1 MKTKPY
7 DQAFKFLAEQDPE
20 ALLRLL
26 GAIEPG
32 EQATIELLP
41 REISIPALLPDQPYL
56 VRSARGERV
65 VHVEAWIRW
74 SIDITSRMAEYGP
87 LHWFKYRLPVDSYVI
102 LLLSEKLPRRI
113 PRSGVIEAGG
123 VRLETRFHLIRLWRL
138 PAQAALRTNHPALLP
153 FVPLMKGGRAE
164 LEAAATKLREI
175 AEERERLE
183 VAQHL
188 AMLGTLRYNQLDIL
202 ELIGRRGMIPLEQL
216 RESGFYQFILAEGR
230 EEGRAEGRAEGREA
244 TIDVFRVLA
253 ETRFPGIQLS
263 DELEAVRDVAGLRRL
278 AHELNRLPDAEAL
291 RHKLGELSQAPR

>member
-1 MKTKPY
+1 MSTKPY

-32 EQATIELLP
+32 EQVTIELLP

-74 SIDITSRMAEYGP
+74 STDIANRMAEYGP

-102 LLLSEKLPRRI
+102 VLLPEKLPRRP

-138 PAQAALRTNHPALLP
+138 PAQETLRSNHPALLP
-153 FVPLMKGGRAE
+153 FVPLMKGGRTE
-164 LEAAATKLREI
+164 LEVAAAKLREI
-175 AEERERLE
+175 VEERARLE

-188 AMLGTLRYNQLDIL
+188 AMLGTLRYNLLDIL
-202 ELIGRRGMIPLEQL
+202 ELVGRRGMIPLEQL
-216 RESGFYQFILAEGR
+216 RESSFYQFILAEGR
-230 EEGRAEGRAEGREA
+230 EEGR
-244 TIDVFRVLA
+244 
-253 ETRFPGIQLS
+253 
-263 DELEAVRDVAGLRRL
+263 
-278 AHELNRLPDAEAL
+278 
-291 RHKLGELSQAPR
+291 